1 MEPITQS
8 PLIFF
13 KENNNVSKMERILML
28 AGGAL
33 ILCNGLKNKDKSF
46 TQTSI
51 GSAMLLRGITG
62 YCPVYDVLE
71 QSKKLKSN
79 DINIKIISSINLPVA
94 EVYNF
99 WRNLENLPKFMTHLE
114 SVKNISDKTS
124 QWTAKGPA
132 GIGTVTWK
140 AEIVKDEKEKL
151 LSWHSLPES
160 TIENEGIV
168 VFRSKENTTELD
180 ILISYRAPMGGPGEV
195 IANLLNPLFEK
206 MITDDINKLKTY
218 LESGQK

>member
-1 MEPITQS
+1 MEAITQS

>member
-1 MEPITQS
+1 M
-8 PLIFF
+8 
-13 KENNNVSKMERILML
+13 
-28 AGGAL
+28 
-33 ILCNGLKNKDKSF
+33 
-46 TQTSI
+46 
-51 GSAMLLRGITG
+51 
-62 YCPVYDVLE
+62 
-71 QSKKLKSN
+71 
-79 DINIKIISSINLPVA
+79 
-94 EVYNF
+94 
-99 WRNLENLPKFMTHLE
+99 
-114 SVKNISDKTS
+114 
-124 QWTAKGPA
+124 
-132 GIGTVTWK
+132 
-140 AEIVKDEKEKL
+140 

>member
-1 MEPITQS
+1 
-8 PLIFF
+8 
-13 KENNNVSKMERILML
+13 
-28 AGGAL
+28 
-33 ILCNGLKNKDKSF
+33 
-46 TQTSI
+46 
-51 GSAMLLRGITG
+51 
-62 YCPVYDVLE
+62 
-71 QSKKLKSN
+71 
-79 DINIKIISSINLPVA
+79 LPVA